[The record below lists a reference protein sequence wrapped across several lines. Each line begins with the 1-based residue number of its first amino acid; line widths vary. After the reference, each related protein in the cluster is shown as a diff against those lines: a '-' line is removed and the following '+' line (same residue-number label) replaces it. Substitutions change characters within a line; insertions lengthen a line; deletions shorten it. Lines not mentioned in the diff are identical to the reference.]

1 MDPVRIVIVDDDAL
15 VRSALR
21 LMLDGAEGIQ
31 VVAEAGNGAE
41 LPEVLAAHP
50 ADVVLMDLRMP
61 RVDGIAATREVRR
74 RRDAPAVV
82 VLTTFDT
89 RAEVEG
95 ALAAGAAGYLLKDAP
110 PQRIVEAV
118 RAAAAG
124 EPVLA
129 PQVARRL
136 MDAAAAS
143 SDEREAAH
151 AALDRLTPREREVA
165 EAIGSGASNAEIG
178 AALHLSVPTVK
189 AYASS
194 VLDKL
199 SLESRTQVALLVQR
213 SRGVGSQYQ

>member
-1 MDPVRIVIVDDDAL
+1 MGPVRIVIVDDDAL

-21 LMLDGAEGIQ
+21 LMLDGADGIE
-31 VVAEAGNGAE
+31 VVAEAGDGAE
-41 LPEVLAAHP
+41 VPDVLAAHP

-61 RVDGIAATREVRR
+61 RIDGIAATREMRR
-74 RRDAPAVV
+74 RRDSPAVV

-89 RAEVEG
+89 QAEVEG

-110 PQRIVEAV
+110 PQRIAAAV
-118 RAAAAG
+118 KAAAAG

-129 PQVARRL
+129 PQVARQL

-143 SDEREAAH
+143 GSGRERAR
-151 AALDRLTPREREVA
+151 AALATLTPREREVA
-165 EAIGSGASNAEIG
+165 EGIGRGESNAEIG
-178 AALHLSVPTVK
+178 RELHLSVPTVK

-199 SLESRTQVALLVQR
+199 DLDSRTQVALLVQQA
-213 SRGVGSQYQ
+213 RG

>member
-1 MDPVRIVIVDDDAL
+1 MGPVRIVIVDDDAL

-21 LMLDGAEGIQ
+21 LMLDGADGIE
-31 VVAEAGNGAE
+31 VVAEAGDGAE
-41 LPEVLAAHP
+41 VPGVLAAH
-50 ADVVLMDLRMP
+50 AVDVVLMDLRMP
-61 RVDGIAATREVRR
+61 GVDGIAATREVRR

-89 RAEVEG
+89 QAEVEG
-95 ALAAGAAGYLLKDAP
+95 ALAAGAAGYLLKDAAP
-110 PQRIVEAV
+110 PRIVAAV

-143 SDEREAAH
+143 SADRESARARL
-151 AALDRLTPREREVA
+151 ARLTPREREVA
-165 EAIGSGASNAEIG
+165 ECIGRGASNADIG
-178 AALHLSVPTVK
+178 HELHLSVPTVK
-189 AYASS
+189 AYTSS

-199 SLESRTQVALLVQR
+199 DLTSRTHVALLVQ
-213 SRGVGSQYQ
+213 QAQE

>member
-1 MDPVRIVIVDDDAL
+1 MGPVRIVIVDDDAL

-21 LMLDGAEGIQ
+21 LMLDGADGIE
-31 VVAEAGNGAE
+31 VVAEAGDGAE
-41 LPEVLAAHP
+41 VPDVLAAHP

-61 RVDGIAATREVRR
+61 RTDGIAATREMRR
-74 RRDAPAVV
+74 RRDSPAVV

-89 RAEVEG
+89 QAEVEG

-110 PQRIVEAV
+110 PQRIAAAV
-118 RAAAAG
+118 KAAAAG

-129 PQVARRL
+129 PQVARQL

-143 SDEREAAH
+143 GSARERAR
-151 AALDRLTPREREVA
+151 AALATLTPRERDVA
-165 EAIGSGASNAEIG
+165 EGIGRGESNAQIG
-178 AALHLSVPTVK
+178 RELHLSVPTVK

-199 SLESRTQVALLVQR
+199 DLDSRTQVALLVQQAR
-213 SRGVGSQYQ
+213 